1 MDFSDDLIKKM
12 KLNIESQTIFYQ
24 VIPQV
29 IKEAIKFN
37 Q

>member
-24 VIPQV
+24 VIPHV
-29 IKEAIKFN
+29 IQEAIKFN